1 MDSTMIFSF
10 LLAVLGFATVL
21 FAALYL
27 PFIMERQA
35 QDAERLAEARR
46 QAQEKM
52 QAFRRSG
59 AERTEMMNLS
69 DVWRPD
75 K

>member
-1 MDSTMIFSF
+1 
-10 LLAVLGFATVL
+10 
-21 FAALYL
+21 
-27 PFIMERQA
+27 MERQA

-52 QAFRRSG
+52 QAFRRSR